1 MKKKIALCLI
11 IPLLASC
18 GSKPKETP
26 ELYVKDTNGFDIF
39 MGQFAANIE
48 DLWGL
53 NEMLVATRKDYV
65 KYTDRYQTR
74 SHIDF
79 EKGSVIV
86 ETLTIHNPQEKLK
99 NALVHTLLMGDD
111 PAGIDL
117 FSDSDIPISK
127 HPFLSGQVLDTERKP
142 ISTPRQA
149 ERFADVLLRTKLK
162 SRAIG
167 NRTVWYLEVPMI
179 ANHLNYRAK
188 KYIHIVR
195 KASKNYNVDESLIL
209 AIMQIESSFNPY
221 AVSSANA
228 LGLMQVVQTTA
239 GRDVYRLVK
248 NQDGSPSRD
257 YLFDPEKN
265 IDTGTAYLHIL
276 QTNYLGQ
283 IRNPRSRRYAMI
295 SAYNGGAGAVLR
307 VFSQDK
313 QKAVDTINRL
323 TPDEV
328 YNILTTR
335 HPSSQAR
342 HYLYKVNSAQKGYRG
357 RIV

>member
-1 MKKKIALCLI
+1 MKKKLALCLI

-18 GSKPKETP
+18 GSKPKENP
-26 ELYVKDTNGFDIF
+26 DLYVKDTNGFDIF

-65 KYTDRYQTR
+65 KYTDHYQTR

-86 ETLTIHNPQEKLK
+86 ETISTRNPQDKLK
-99 NALVHTLLMGDD
+99 NALVHTLLMGED
-111 PAGIDL
+111 PTGIDL
-117 FSDSDIPISK
+117 FSDSDVPISK
-127 HPFLSGQVLDTERKP
+127 HPFLTGQVLDDEKKP
-142 ISTPRQA
+142 IATPWRA
-149 ERFADVLLRTKLK
+149 ERFADVLLRTQLK

-167 NRTVWYLEVPMI
+167 NQTVWYLEVPMI

-228 LGLMQVVQTTA
+228 LG
-239 GRDVYRLVK
+239 
-248 NQDGSPSRD
+248 
-257 YLFDPEKN
+257 
-265 IDTGTAYLHIL
+265 
-276 QTNYLGQ
+276 
-283 IRNPRSRRYAMI
+283 
-295 SAYNGGAGAVLR
+295 
-307 VFSQDK
+307 
-313 QKAVDTINRL
+313 
-323 TPDEV
+323 
-328 YNILTTR
+328 
-335 HPSSQAR
+335 
-342 HYLYKVNSAQKGYRG
+342 
-357 RIV
+357 